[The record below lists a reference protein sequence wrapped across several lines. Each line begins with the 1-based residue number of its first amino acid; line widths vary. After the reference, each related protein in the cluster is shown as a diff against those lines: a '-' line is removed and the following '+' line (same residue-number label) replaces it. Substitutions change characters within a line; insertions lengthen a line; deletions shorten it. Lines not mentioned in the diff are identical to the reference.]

1 MSLIVKI
8 QFSYTWIHKMLR
20 NLRGKYSN
28 YRQLAVYDNYL
39 NKQTKKSKSNSSPV
53 SKIK

>member
-1 MSLIVKI
+1 MSLIVEI
-8 QFSYTWIHKMLR
+8 QFSYTWIHKMLGS
-20 NLRGKYSN
+20 LGGKYSN
-28 YRQLAVYDNYL
+28 CRHLAVYDNYL